1 MSVIMRLLDL
11 LSASHK
17 LKDSKP
23 YVMRA
28 LAGMAIF
35 VTLSVFAA
43 LMTALLIAS
52 LMWLIYAEM
61 LAAGVG
67 SAIAGTLVAGLSLIT
82 IGLTAFAALRTWA
95 AVRADI
101 DLVFNAQTPMVG
113 KVADSVTSVAGAFI
127 NGLRRRQPEKA

>member
-23 YVMRA
+23 YVIRA

-35 VTLSVFAA
+35 VMLGVFAT
-43 LMTALLIAS
+43 LMSALLVAS
-52 LMWLIYAEM
+52 LLWLIYAEM
-61 LAAGVG
+61 LAAGAG
-67 SAIAGTLVAGLSLIT
+67 TAIAGTFVAGLSLIT
-82 IGLTAFAALRTWA
+82 IGVTAFAALRTWA

-101 DLVFNAQTPMVG
+101 DLVFNAQTPVVG
-113 KVADSVTSVAGAFI
+113 KVADRVTGVAGAFI
-127 NGLRRRQPEKA
+127 NGLRRRTT

>member
-23 YVMRA
+23 YVLRA

-35 VTLSVFAA
+35 VMLSVFAT
-43 LMTALLIAS
+43 LMTALLVAS
-52 LMWLIYAEM
+52 LLWLIYAEM
-61 LAAGVG
+61 LAAGAG
-67 SAIAGTLVAGLSLIT
+67 TAIAGTLVAGLALIT
-82 IGLTAFAALRTWA
+82 IGLTAFAALRTWV

-101 DLVFNAQTPMVG
+101 DLVFNAQTPVVG
-113 KVADSVTSVAGAFI
+113 KVADRVTTVAGAFI
-127 NGLRRRQPEKA
+127 NGLRRRSA

>member
-1 MSVIMRLLDL
+1 MRLLDL

-28 LAGMAIF
+28 LAGMAVF
-35 VTLSVFAA
+35 LMLSVFAT
-43 LMTALLIAS
+43 LMTALLFAS
-52 LMWLIYAEM
+52 LLWLIYAEM

-67 SAIAGTLVAGLSLIT
+67 SAFAGTLVAGLGLIT

-95 AVRADI
+95 AVRTDI
-101 DLVFNAQTPMVG
+101 DLVFNAQTPVVS
-113 KVADSVTSVAGAFI
+113 KVADRVSNIAGAFI
-127 NGLRRRQPEKA
+127 SGLRSRRA